1 MAWSYRNPKLAS
13 EKLGSVLLSSAT
25 QNKLLS
31 HVNTNQMFKDTIAHP
46 EPSFLIGKYP
56 QFPWNTNRSSYLCAP
71 FPRSMPPRTSFSQ
84 FPLGAM
90 TKIMGSS
97 GVASLS
103 QNERLTTT
111 SEVWGF
117 VSR

>member
-13 EKLGSVLLSSAT
+13 KKLGSVLLSSAT

-31 HVNTNQMFKDTIAHP
+31 HVNTNQIFKDTIAHP

-56 QFPWNTNRSSYLCAP
+56 QDRSSYLCFP
-71 FPRSMPPRTSFSQ
+71 FPRSMPPPTSFSQ
-84 FPLGAM
+84 FPLGTM
-90 TKIMGSS
+90 TKILGSS